1 LQTDAIFDGRDVLG
15 EVEVSGVVYRIEQS
29 GLNQREVIRRSDGC
43 RVGTLRG
50 SPTTMWRLEAE
61 RIDNELLRSIVR
73 AAVEDG
79 VLVDLLTD

>member
-1 LQTDAIFDGRDVLG
+1 LQTDDIFDGRDVLG

-29 GLNQREVIRRSDGC
+29 GLNQREVIRRSDGR

-61 RIDNELLRSIVR
+61 GFDNELLRSIVR

-79 VLVDLLTD
+79 VLVDLPTD